1 MKKHLKILYIVLA
14 IAIVAISVIQI
25 IRLTGRC
32 YYRAIFTETPRLE
45 IGDKVTMNGV
55 TIGAVNDIELY
66 EDSVISI
73 FWVKNVE
80 LKEGTRLIL
89 EPLNIFEDME
99 LMLYPGK
106 GDILPLG
113 STIPGTSKKGLGK
126 TIISVGIFVEHLDSL
141 AYKMMHLT
149 SDAQSSFNETAK
161 GLEQMIASVEKE
173 LITTLKSAIK
183 IASSTYG
190 MLDKS
195 TTDLTTTIENLR
207 DISARL
213 KFLVETTDT
222 SFTTSMYTFS
232 KITSRLDTLVS
243 FLLAGKG
250 TAGKLLTNELLYTR
264 IDSTLGSLQG
274 LIEDIKKNP
283 KRYFSV
289 F

>member
-14 IAIVAISVIQI
+14 IAIVAVSVMQI

-45 IGDKVTMNGV
+45 IGDKVTMHGI
-55 TIGAVNDIELY
+55 TIGAVSNIELY

-106 GDILPLG
+106 GNILPHG
-113 STIPGTSKKGLGK
+113 ATIPGTSKKGLGK
-126 TIISVGIFVEHLDSL
+126 TIISIGIFVEHLDSL

-149 SDAQSSFNETAK
+149 SDAQQSFNETAK
-161 GLEQMIASVEKE
+161 GLEQMIANVEKE
-173 LITTLKSAIK
+173 LLKTLESARK
-183 IASSTYG
+183 IASSTHG

-213 KFLVETTDT
+213 KFMVETTDT
-222 SFTTSMYTFS
+222 SFTTSMYAFS

-250 TAGKLLTNELLYTR
+250 TAGKLLTTESLYTR
-264 IDSTLGSLQG
+264 IDSTLGSLQE

>member
-14 IAIVAISVIQI
+14 IAIVAVSVIQI

-45 IGDKVTMNGV
+45 IGDKVTMNGI
-55 TIGAVNDIELY
+55 TIGAVKNIELY
-66 EDSVISI
+66 EDSVIST

-80 LKEGTRLIL
+80 LKEGTKLIL

-106 GDILPLG
+106 GNILPPG
-113 STIPGTSKKGLGK
+113 ATIPGTSKKGLGK

-149 SDAQSSFNETAK
+149 SDAQQSFNETAK
-161 GLEQMIASVEKE
+161 GLEQMIANVEKE
-173 LITTLKSAIK
+173 LLKTLESARK
-183 IASSTYG
+183 IASSTHG

-195 TTDLTTTIENLR
+195 TTDLTATIENLR
-207 DISARL
+207 DMSARL
-213 KFLVETTDT
+213 KFLVEATDT
-222 SFTTSMYTFS
+222 SFTTSMYAFS

-250 TAGKLLTNELLYTR
+250 TAGKLLATDSLYAR
-264 IDSTLGSLQG
+264 IDSTLGSLQE

>member
-1 MKKHLKILYIVLA
+1 M
-14 IAIVAISVIQI
+14 QI

-45 IGDKVTMNGV
+45 IGDKVTMNGI
-55 TIGAVNDIELY
+55 TIGAVRDIELY

-106 GDILPLG
+106 GNILPLG
-113 STIPGTSKKGLGK
+113 ATIPGTSKKGLGK

-149 SDAQSSFNETAK
+149 SDAQQSFNETAK
-161 GLEQMIASVEKE
+161 GLERMIASVEKE
-173 LITTLKSAIK
+173 LITTLKSARK
-183 IASSTYG
+183 IASSTHG

-222 SFTTSMYTFS
+222 SFTTSMYAFS
-232 KITSRLDTLVS
+232 KITSRLDTLTS
-243 FLLAGKG
+243 IILAGKG
-250 TAGKLLTNELLYTR
+250 TAGKLLSTDSLYTQ
-264 IDSTLGSLQG
+264 IDSTLGSLQE